1 METPKR
7 ISATAKRLGICRMDR
22 VSLVF
27 FFDFRS
33 IFRLELSQ
41 TVGVCCGFF
50 FVGKEEEKWE
60 GTDQFVEFLAAA
72 VVEVAAEFLPHFAVV
87 DEAVQLF
94 VGAHALGVRRQTQ
107 IL

>member
-1 METPKR
+1 MSDGSS
-7 ISATAKRLGICRMDR
+7 ILG
-22 VSLVF
+22 VF
-27 FFDFRS
+27 FRFSLHFSARVEPDGGCV
-33 IFRLELSQ
+33 LW
-41 TVGVCCGFF
+41 VFF
-50 FVGKEEEKWE
+50 VVGKEEEKWE